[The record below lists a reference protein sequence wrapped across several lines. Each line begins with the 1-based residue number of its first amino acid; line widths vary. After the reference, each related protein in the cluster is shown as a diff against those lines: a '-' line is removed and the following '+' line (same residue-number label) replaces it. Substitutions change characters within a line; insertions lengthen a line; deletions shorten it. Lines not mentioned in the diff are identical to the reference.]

1 MGRFYIWFQSVF
13 DALDVIYGATGKI
26 TTKELMAN
34 ANLAC
39 ISNSDKVQSAF
50 NLSQRANKKYLHK
63 KNPLVSIKA
72 LVKLNA
78 HNSGCENIGVY

>member
-1 MGRFYIWFQSVF
+1 
-13 DALDVIYGATGKI
+13 
-26 TTKELMAN
+26 MAN

-39 ISNSDKVQSAF
+39 IINFNEVQLVA
-50 NLSQRANKKYLHK
+50 QRANKKYLHE